1 MILTACV
8 TQSELS
14 LAFQTELSFVNEHHH
29 HHNQSTLG
37 NNNHSGSC
45 CSHSNNKGRTP
56 SIGGGLPLL
65 LLSVLP
71 PVIPRASWPSANPT
85 QAPMRHSVTFSSQPH
100 LDEPCGSTTVRLPA
114 IDLLNLRLTHQQ
126 ATAERSG
133 LLNKLRTLFV
143 TSRKQSTTS
152 IAGCGGGGGGGLTT
166 STGIAAALKAHM
178 GLLSGLVPSGGGGST
193 ASCNALN
200 TTTTS
205 SAKGAG
211 LRRMSLA
218 KSGTAI
224 NSTVEIV
231 EPSLFVRQRHRKIS
245 TALMLSAANSLF
257 GGGGTGAATEEEE
270 DWTGGVDEVTGNVEE
285 VLRVN
290 FQLPANR
297 RPSILNTTSQPPTL
311 RERVKGSPRFPH
323 RIMPTSSLSAL
334 AERECCNGSSLNLE
348 ETGV

>member
-1 MILTACV
+1 
-8 TQSELS
+8 
-14 LAFQTELSFVNEHHH
+14 
-29 HHNQSTLG
+29 
-37 NNNHSGSC
+37 
-45 CSHSNNKGRTP
+45 
-56 SIGGGLPLL
+56 
-65 LLSVLP
+65 
-71 PVIPRASWPSANPT
+71 
-85 QAPMRHSVTFSSQPH
+85 MRRSVTFSSQPH

-133 LLNKLRTLFV
+133 LLNKLRALFMSSRQA
-143 TSRKQSTTS
+143 SRKQSTTS
-152 IAGCGGGGGGGLTT
+152 IAGSGGGGAAGGLAT

-178 GLLSGLVPSGGGGST
+178 GLLSGLVPSGGGGT

-200 TTTTS
+200 TGT
-205 SAKGAG
+205 AVKGTG

-245 TALMLSAANSLF
+245 TALMLNAANSLF
-257 GGGGTGAATEEEE
+257 GGGGGLTVEQAEDKEETLYGGSGGALKTSGE
-270 DWTGGVDEVTGNVEE
+270 DGGSGGREE
-285 VLRVN
+285 VPRVN

-297 RPSILNTTSQPPTL
+297 RPSICHQTSQPTL

-323 RIMPTSSLSAL
+323 RIMPTSSLNAL
-334 AERECCNGSSLNLE
+334 AERDCNGSSPNLDE
-348 ETGV
+348 PGQWVVRSNFIYSL